1 VQFVPLPP
9 QCVFTNPTVVTP
21 FNFAASETRVG
32 WTVGAGGEGHS
43 GTNWPVKP
51 EYDGFRHWHNH
62 LPKFLR
68 FDQRRGGNKSGGRQ
82 RVLPALAISAVLGG
96 GPFSRGRRLWIVA
109 LNAASRI
116 AI

>member
-1 VQFVPLPP
+1 LAATLLQRAIGAARSATACGLVQFVPLPP

-51 EYDGFRHWHNH
+51 EYDWI
-62 LPKFLR
+62 
-68 FDQRRGGNKSGGRQ
+68 S
-82 RVLPALAISAVLGG
+82 ALAQSPANCQNSCASTSA
-96 GPFSRGRRLWIVA
+96 
-109 LNAASRI
+109 AAATNPADVNGCCQR
-116 AI
+116 